1 MLAIYREK
9 KVLVD
14 ILIIFCFS
22 LICLVWFKDGFL
34 INNVDLSWPV
44 EYDRNLIERFSVWQ
58 EQRGGGGG
66 FGTIIPG
73 APYAFLIYISS
84 LFNFGFIGTQKI
96 VFVLTNFILGLSI
109 YFSLKILWGKNKSSI
124 RIPSLM
130 ASFYGMYNLYF
141 SFVLV
146 RLQQNVLSLS
156 WILLSTAIFFSIFK
170 NFHSKKNSF
179 RSTNILRW
187 IIVSGLFG
195 WTNGIQ
201 PPIFYI
207 SMISLFLYVIIF
219 WLYSRQS
226 YKPYILL
233 YIKLIIYFSIVNLWW
248 IIPMFYYSLVNK
260 LFDSATLNERYSTK
274 YFAQVVSEKTSPNM
288 VSKGLGDFSWFEGYW
303 PDVDPLLR
311 SSFWQIALSAMTIMI
326 FVLMYNAVKNNVK
339 SLEMYL
345 IFVTYIVTL
354 ILSIGYHSPFN
365 YLFGT
370 LFDYLPGFNM
380 QRAPWQKFTMF
391 VISSQI
397 LLLPIV
403 YIFVIGKSK
412 NTLKTS
418 KNRNLLAS
426 VILLLIIFPLTI
438 LTFQGKMY
446 SFGSG
451 SRGWHE
457 VNGFGYHLKYPKYII
472 DASNYINSQHK
483 MNNVLLLPD
492 SDSNA
497 YKWGYGGPADITW
510 WLLDSGVLYPNYGA
524 GLLSVDFEGQKLNN
538 LYSEIQKQNN
548 RGLICAMNDSDV
560 TAILVRNDFNY
571 SFLGNSKLSKDIPID
586 MRYEYFKEIMR
597 YKSDIFNKKSFEEWE
612 LYELKNEYR
621 SQNIYLD
628 SYAQKNIN
636 CIDNIGKPKPSFK
649 YNLQKISP
657 SIRILQ
663 VLESKSMEKSIDRL
677 VLNEVYDKIW
687 IGFSLEETKSFGWH
701 NLGNSGFKQ
710 QWAFLIELTS
720 NFMLNKKELIK
731 LDRESLVFNEKLD
744 SKNVFVIDQNSKKNM
759 FVLIYW
765 PSFIVQIL
773 AISTLVVIFCTI
785 IGSIMLKVKN
795 RDGG

>member
-1 MLAIYREK
+1 MLAINKEIK
-9 KVLVD
+9 ILVD

-22 LICLVWFKDGFL
+22 LICLMWFKGGFI

-44 EYDRNLIERFSVWQ
+44 EYDRNLIERLSVWQ

-84 LFNFGFIGTQKI
+84 LLNFGFIGTQKV

-109 YFSLKILWGKNKSSI
+109 YFSLKILWGKNKSNI
-124 RIPSLM
+124 RIPSLI

-156 WILLSTAIFFSIFK
+156 WIMLSTAIVFSIFRDLD
-170 NFHSKKNSF
+170 SKKNNFKSI
-179 RSTNILRW
+179 NILRW
-187 IIVSGLFG
+187 TIISGLFG

-207 SMISLFLYVIIF
+207 SMISLIFYVTIF
-219 WLYSRQS
+219 WLYSRQN
-226 YKPYILL
+226 YKTYFSL
-233 YIKLIIYFSIVNLWW
+233 YIKLIVYFTIVNLWW
-248 IIPMFYYSLVNK
+248 IIPMTYYSFVNN
-260 LFDSATLNERYSTK
+260 LFDSETLNDRYSTK
-274 YFAQVVSEKTSPNM
+274 YFAQVVSEKTSPSM

-311 SSFWQIALSAMTIMI
+311 SSFWQIALNALTVVI
-326 FVLMYNAVKNNVK
+326 FILMYTAIKNNIK
-339 SLEMYL
+339 NLEMYL

-370 LFDYLPGFNM
+370 LFDYLPGFNL

-391 VISSQI
+391 VVSSQI

-403 YIFVIGKSK
+403 YMFVIGKSK
-412 NTLKTS
+412 NIIKIS
-418 KNRNLLAS
+418 RNRNLLAT
-426 VILLLIIFPLTI
+426 VILLLITLPLTF
-438 LTFQGKMY
+438 LTLQGKMY

-457 VNGFGYHLKYPKYII
+457 VNGFGYHLKYPEYII

-497 YKWGYGGPADITW
+497 YRWGYGGPADITW

-524 GLLSVDFEGQKLNN
+524 GLLSVDFEEQKLDN
-538 LYSEIQKQNN
+538 LYSSIKKPNSKS
-548 RGLICAMNDSDV
+548 LICAMNDSDV
-560 TAILVRNDFNY
+560 TAILLRNDFNY
-571 SFLGNSKLSKDIPID
+571 SFLGNSKLSRDIPIE
-586 MRYEYFKEIMR
+586 MRYEYFKEIM
-597 YKSDIFNKKSFEEWE
+597 SDKRDVFSKQSFEEWE
-612 LYELKNEYR
+612 LFELKPEYR
-621 SQNIYLD
+621 KQNIYLT
-628 SYAQKNIN
+628 SYNQKYIN
-636 CIDNIGKPKPSFK
+636 CFNNFGISKSSSNYS
-649 YNLQKISP
+649 LQKISP
-657 SIRILQ
+657 SIRILR
-663 VLESKSMEKSIDRL
+663 VLESKSIAKPIDRL
-677 VLNEVYDKIW
+677 VLNEAYDKNW
-687 IGFSLEETKSFGWH
+687 IGFSLKETKSFDGD
-701 NLGNSGFKQ
+701 NLDNSGFKQ
-710 QWAFLIELTS
+710 QWVFLIKLS
-720 NFMLNKKELIK
+720 INYILNNQEVIK
-731 LDRESLVFNEKLD
+731 LDRELLDDKEKLVSENVFKID
-744 SKNVFVIDQNSKKNM
+744 PNSKNNEYI
-759 FVLIYW
+759 LIYW
-765 PSFIVQIL
+765 PSFLVQIL
-773 AISTLVVIFCTI
+773 AFSTLILIFSTI
-785 IGSIMLKVKN
+785 IFYNQFKAKN
-795 RDGG
+795 YDEG